1 MHLCCR
7 RCLSPLHED
16 IDATYEE
23 RRRERKGEFSCW
35 QRFKQKFGFCDCR
48 HGTDAAES
56 GDTDSDGDNEGDGD
70 RDGIVTSPASSKTR
84 KLSMAPTAAAATATA
99 DSKQLDDTK
108 KRTGKRRDN
117 GEGLADS
124 QPASRRRAATTTASN
139 GTKRL
144 RRSSSRPRLARAGSS
159 ASMRSLGTPRSEKLE
174 RQLSGAVGALHEHAA
189 ASTELGLTT
198 EEVFL
203 AITILN
209 HVNPELLS
217 SEPPQDSASV
227 YSSIQHRAS
236 IVL

>member
-35 QRFKQKFGFCDCR
+35 QKFKQKFGFCDCR

-56 GDTDSDGDNEGDGD
+56 DDTDSDGDNEGDGD

-84 KLSMAPTAAAATATA
+84 KLSMAPTAA

-108 KRTGKRRDN
+108 KRTAKRRDN

-124 QPASRRRAATTTASN
+124 QPTSRRRAATTTTSDGA
-139 GTKRL
+139 KRL